1 MAFGLPHISF
11 IGYPAPIP
19 CAGHAGL
26 GFREAGSRD
35 LEPVTAHY
43 RRLTPEDRALRFCAT
58 LSDAALENHAARTF
72 QRSDLVIA
80 GHDGPIWRGPFHDV
94 GPIRALAELSV
105 AGRNAEIGLS
115 VDGTLRRRGVG
126 TYLVQTAARLLA
138 PRGVTRIHAYTLA
151 RNLGMIRL
159 GQVSGA
165 AIDIAGADVEI
176 VFAVDT
182 LHRAYIRRRISAQVF
197 YPPA

>member
-11 IGYPAPIP
+11 IGYPTPIP

-26 GFREAGSRD
+26 GFREAASRD
-35 LEPVTAHY
+35 LSPITEHY
-43 RRLTPEDRALRFCAT
+43 SRLSPEDRALRFCAT
-58 LSDAALENHAARTF
+58 LSDAALDTHAARTF
-72 QRSDLVIA
+72 ERADLVIA

-138 PRGVTRIHAYTLA
+138 PRGVQRIHAYTLN
-151 RNLGMIRL
+151 RNHAMIRL
-159 GQVSGA
+159 GAASGA
-165 AIDIAGADVEI
+165 AIDIAGGDVEI
-176 VFAVDT
+176 AFDVDT
-182 LHRAYIRRRISAQVF
+182 LHRAYIRRRIAAQVF
-197 YPPA
+197 YPRA